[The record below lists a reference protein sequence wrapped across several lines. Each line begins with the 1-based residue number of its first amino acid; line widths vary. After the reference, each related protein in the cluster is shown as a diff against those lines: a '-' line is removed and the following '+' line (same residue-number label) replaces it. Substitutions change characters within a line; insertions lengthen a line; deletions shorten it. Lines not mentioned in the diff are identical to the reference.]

1 MGTTKEVDV
10 KDIINQGIALG
21 LGLGIAGKEQ
31 MEKLA
36 RAAEKRLGLTK
47 KDSRAFIKGV
57 VKKGAPARKDLGKEL
72 QSFVT
77 KVSRQILPVTRAEL
91 DELRA
96 SLAKSARTAKPR
108 RKTTKKA

>member
-1 MGTTKEVDV
+1 M

-31 MEKLA
+31 VEKLA

-47 KDSRAFIKGV
+47 KDSRAFIKSV
-57 VKKGAPARKDLGKEL
+57 VRKGAAARNDLAKEL
-72 QSFVT
+72 SDFVGAVT
-77 KVSRQILPVTRAEL
+77 KRILPVTRAEL

-96 SLAKSARTAKPR
+96 SLAKDARTAKPR
-108 RKTTKKA
+108 RKSRKKA